1 MLLALGLRTPGRP
14 RRRCR
19 DGRDRRALARV
30 LMPNL
35 RLAPR
40 PRPTTP
46 VASIHATAS
55 PRRIGATASGGRGS
69 VKAAVALGRSRWKAS
84 DRSRETC
91 TPGATGIS
99 GVTSP
104 SSLARKGRLSGRRQS
119 VRSDDAAGVCA
130 FRASGPAT
138 QRSGRRVP
146 TRRAGPVLRATP
158 CVAKRSSTRPSG
170 GLHRFVVP
178 TCLMSRSSNAASR
191 AGGGLSL
198 GLGGGLV

>member
-69 VKAAVALGRSRWKAS
+69 VKAAVARTPLLHAREAVALGRSRWKAS

-104 SSLARKGRLSGRRQS
+104 SLPCAEGASQRSPAIGSERRRCRRMRFPRKAGRRPSGPGGASRHEEQVRFCGRPRAWQNGRLH
-119 VRSDDAAGVCA
+119 D
-130 FRASGPAT
+130 
-138 QRSGRRVP
+138 
-146 TRRAGPVLRATP
+146 RRAGYID
-158 CVAKRSSTRPSG
+158 SSCR
-170 GLHRFVVP
+170 L
-178 TCLMSRSSNAASR
+178 A
-191 AGGGLSL
+191 
-198 GLGGGLV
+198 